1 MNFYPS
7 PPPIAI
13 VIIIIISLIY
23 PQAGAVALFSV
34 QEEKS
39 KEAVEEALY
48 ATMRATDSDS
58 DVILMI
64 TSNGDVAAG
73 AGPEPPLLGNPGTSR
88 LSDAPSLSPVRAEPE
103 DPSASPSLHRSVV
116 HDR

>member
-1 MNFYPS
+1 MPFS
-7 PPPIAI
+7 PC
-13 VIIIIISLIY
+13 
-23 PQAGAVALFSV
+23 
-34 QEEKS
+34 KS